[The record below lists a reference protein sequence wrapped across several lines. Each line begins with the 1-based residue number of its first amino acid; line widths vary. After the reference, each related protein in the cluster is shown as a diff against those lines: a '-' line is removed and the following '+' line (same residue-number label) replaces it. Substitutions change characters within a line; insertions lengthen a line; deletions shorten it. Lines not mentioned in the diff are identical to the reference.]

1 MEASA
6 KVKLTKGTPEGD
18 KMVEVRCMRDVMYG
32 PTPKLERLYFGPCDA
47 FPEGEKLTIPMWR
60 FTDWH
65 ETEVIRGIT
74 FRGSFERL
82 DRPKPIN
89 TNVSQHP
96 EELRELIDQNEDYA
110 KRIADLEKRLEAAP
124 EPTVTVDEPA
134 KRGGKSK
141 REEI

>member
-1 MEASA
+1 MDAPA
-6 KVKLTKGTPEGD
+6 KVKLQKGTPEGD

-32 PTPKLERLYFGPCDA
+32 PTPKLERLYLGPCDA

-65 ETEVIRGIT
+65 ETEVIKGIT

-82 DRPKPIN
+82 DRPKPVE

-96 EELRELIDQNEDYA
+96 EEIQDLMVQNQEYA
-110 KRIADLEKRLEAAP
+110 KRIAALEAKLGASP
-124 EPTVTVDEPA
+124 EPIVTVDEPA
-134 KRGGKSK
+134 KRGRRKN
-141 REEI
+141 EEI